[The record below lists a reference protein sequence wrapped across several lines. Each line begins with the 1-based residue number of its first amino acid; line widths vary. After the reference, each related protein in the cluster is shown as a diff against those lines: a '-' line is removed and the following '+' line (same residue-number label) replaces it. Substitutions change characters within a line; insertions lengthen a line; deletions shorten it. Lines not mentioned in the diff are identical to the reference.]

1 MSQQVPKCRCCHR
14 WATTMLTA
22 GIAARLD
29 AGWINRLVGLLY
41 ARLADDWLAN
51 AASQQRLLAT
61 LSMPTCWLM
70 SQYTITRAQILWLST
85 ISGGLGISRS
95 FPWASSLRLQ
105 TPVPQ
110 QNRRVFN
117 DEVKTPSGIVEEIK
131 DISRLWT
138 AAGARRT
145 PGFSSR

>member
-1 MSQQVPKCRCCHR
+1 MQVLSVQVPKCRWQIIDGLRRCWR
-14 WATTMLTA
+14 A

-29 AGWINRLVGLLY
+29 AGWINRLY

-95 FPWASSLRLQ
+95 FPWASSLRPQ